1 MSREIFDLTG
11 RVALITGSTM
21 GLGRAT
27 AQVLAE
33 HGAHVVISSR
43 KQDACDEVAAEFR
56 ELGLSAE
63 GRACHIGNEDTVAAM
78 YAHLGERHGRLD
90 ILINNAVLS
99 PWRTILDTDH
109 GLVKKALDVNIG
121 GYWQMSVGAVEL
133 MRKNSPNIGGS
144 IINISSTAARHA
156 SPNLALYSTFKAAL
170 DGMTRSFALEFGPD
184 QIRVN
189 TILPGLFETSL
200 ADAYT
205 PEVKAKM
212 LAQTPLGR
220 LGDPVEVGYAVLYL
234 ASDAARYTTG
244 TSLVIDGGRTVSI
257 G

>member
-1 MSREIFDLTG
+1 
-11 RVALITGSTM
+11 
-21 GLGRAT
+21 
-27 AQVLAE
+27 
-33 HGAHVVISSR
+33 
-43 KQDACDEVAAEFR
+43 
-56 ELGLSAE
+56 
-63 GRACHIGNEDTVAAM
+63 
-78 YAHLGERHGRLD
+78 
-90 ILINNAVLS
+90 
-99 PWRTILDTDH
+99 
-109 GLVKKALDVNIG
+109 
-121 GYWQMSVGAVEL
+121 
-133 MRKNSPNIGGS
+133 
-144 IINISSTAARHA
+144 
-156 SPNLALYSTFKAAL
+156 
-170 DGMTRSFALEFGPD
+170 MTRSFALEFGPD